1 MVPYMKRILNSELFL
16 LLMAGVV
23 SYTAF
28 VAVIL
33 ATLQVPPEAILH
45 SGLKEV
51 LLVFEG

>member
-1 MVPYMKRILNSELFL
+1 MLMV
-16 LLMAGVV
+16 GVV

-45 SGLKEV
+45 SGLREV
-51 LLVFEG
+51 ILVFEG

>member
-1 MVPYMKRILNSELFL
+1 MFSNVKQIFRSELFL
-16 LLMAGVV
+16 MLMVGVI